1 MNDYNLVL
9 DKFSAILKFYDS
21 KFLISASLSTFN
33 PPPPPIATTV
43 IFTPFYQP
51 IKSLLLGTKFVFKH
65 QDSQIFGPKIKQ
77 IRVIFT
83 HLKLWAAVA
92 RHNFK
97 WVKNQLFKIT
107 VSYGTKH
114 MITLAMPGVS

>member
-21 KFLISASLSTFN
+21 KFLISASLSTFT
-33 PPPPPIATTV
+33 PPPPIATTV

-83 HLKLWAAVA
+83 HLKLWVAVA

-97 WVKNQLFKIT
+97 WVKNQLFKFT
-107 VSYGTKH
+107 VSYGTKY